1 MRFFSIE
8 LERNF
13 DESNSIWRLFPTKTT
28 RLTANLTLPLF
39 QSSLSPKNQCC
50 LKLSDSKLD
59 VAWMNYVKLVD
70 LCLAHDLLR
79 LKRAMLTFFFC
90 ISSVILAL
98 TENFVFCF
106 ALSIL
111 TQITEI
117 PRFSV
122 VLSIRLQVIEN
133 DDCDSIKFN
142 MTIEESATKLCRS
155 FTRRT
160 NLLWD
165 GEVLSCNKE
174 YKEF

>member
-79 LKRAMLTFFFC
+79 LKRAMLTFFLYLIC
-90 ISSVILAL
+90 NTCL
-98 TENFVFCF
+98 NRKFVFCF
-106 ALSIL
+106 TLSIL

>member
-1 MRFFSIE
+1 
-8 LERNF
+8 
-13 DESNSIWRLFPTKTT
+13 
-28 RLTANLTLPLF
+28 
-39 QSSLSPKNQCC
+39 
-50 LKLSDSKLD
+50 
-59 VAWMNYVKLVD
+59 MNYVKLVD

-106 ALSIL
+106 TLSIL

-117 PRFSV
+117 PILIISIEISV

-160 NLLWD
+160 NLL
-165 GEVLSCNKE
+165 
-174 YKEF
+174 

>member
-1 MRFFSIE
+1 MNE
-8 LERNF
+8 LRKVG
-13 DESNSIWRLFPTKTT
+13 RLMFGTRPPSFKTCN
-28 RLTANLTLPLF
+28 A
-39 QSSLSPKNQCC
+39 
-50 LKLSDSKLD
+50 
-59 VAWMNYVKLVD
+59 D
-70 LCLAHDLLR
+70 L
-79 LKRAMLTFFFC
+79 FFC

-106 ALSIL
+106 TLSIL

-160 NLLWD
+160 NLL
-165 GEVLSCNKE
+165 
-174 YKEF
+174 